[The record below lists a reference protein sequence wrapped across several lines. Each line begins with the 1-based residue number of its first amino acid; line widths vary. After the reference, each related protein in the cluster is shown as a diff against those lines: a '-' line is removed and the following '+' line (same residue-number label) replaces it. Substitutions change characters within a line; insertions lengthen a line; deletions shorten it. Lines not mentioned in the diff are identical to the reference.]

1 MEDVVINGNKL
12 SEAKQLA
19 SRIERNVKR
28 THMYAETL
36 ISTVVSSEWKGESR
50 DAFLS
55 YIEII
60 EQYHAELTESVKLQ
74 TKSIRNLEN
83 YINEFW
89 LRNCEKRRGGDE
101 PSQRGVYE

>member
-1 MEDVVINGNKL
+1 MEDVVINENKL

-36 ISTVVSSEWKGESR
+36 ISTVASSDWKGESR

-74 TKSIRNLEN
+74 TKAIRNLEN
-83 YINEFW
+83 YINEFSQDNRVRRM
-89 LRNCEKRRGGDE
+89 RNI
-101 PSQRGVYE
+101 